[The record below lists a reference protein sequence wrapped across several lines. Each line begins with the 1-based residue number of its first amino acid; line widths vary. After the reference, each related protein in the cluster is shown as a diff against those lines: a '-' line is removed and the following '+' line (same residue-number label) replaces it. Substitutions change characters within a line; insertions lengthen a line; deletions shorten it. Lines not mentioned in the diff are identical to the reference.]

1 MLVVVVFV
9 VLKWCLYVGGGGVCG
24 AKFYF
29 MGCQS
34 LLLCLRLP
42 FQEKKHHPDL
52 SLTLCYTE

>member
-42 FQEKKHHPDL
+42 FQEKKNII
-52 SLTLCYTE
+52 LTFH